1 MASVFLITDDLL
13 PFASIEE
20 EKAEQMIGDAEALAA
35 LAAPCLF
42 DGETVLTDVQTA
54 AVRALLRAAV
64 LRWHDSGS
72 GALQS
77 ETVGPYS
84 AALDTRAPRRGMFW
98 PSEISQLQDICGGTT
113 SGGAFSIDTTPGGAD
128 AHLLWCSINFAALYC
143 SCGVDIAGYPIFED
157 A

>member
-1 MASVFLITDDLL
+1 MFLTVDDLL
-13 PFASIEE
+13 AFASIEE

-42 DGETVLTDVQTA
+42 DTATALTEVQAA
-54 AVRALLRAAV
+54 AVKAILRGVV
-64 LRWHDSGS
+64 LRWHDAGS

-77 ETVGPYS
+77 QTVGPFGQM
-84 AALDTRAPRRGMFW
+84 LDTRSPRRGMFW

-113 SGGAFSIDTTPGGAD
+113 TGGAFGIDTTPLGVS
-128 AHLLWCSINFAALYC
+128 AHLPWCSINFAALYC
-143 SCGVDIAGYPIFED
+143 SCGVDIAGTPIFEG